1 MKSLVKTVALIT
13 GFSMLT
19 RIAGFL
25 FRIYLSRTIGAEALG
40 LYQVAFSVF
49 MVLLTIVSSG
59 LPFVVSR
66 LTASYQVSADQKK
79 QSGLITSAIIVGVTV
94 SILLCGIVI
103 LFKNVF
109 ANLFTDAS
117 CMMILIVLLPALVFS
132 SVYSVVRGSLWGQG
146 NYFALCIS
154 EFLEQI
160 VRIFVC
166 VLMLSPAASAVANS
180 ISAAWSLTIACVVS
194 MVFVLLLFFIYGGKM
209 SRPKELKQLLWRST
223 PITGVRVGASLAQPL
238 VGLIIPS
245 RLMAIGYSSSQA
257 MSLFGVAMGMTMPL
271 LFVPSSLIGSL
282 ATALVP
288 DISMA
293 VAKED
298 NKHIESRIRTSLI
311 FALFISA
318 MVVPMFA
325 GAGEELGQF
334 LYGNSLSGIMLASS
348 AWIMLPMGLN
358 NITSSLLNSLGYEVR
373 SCINYFI
380 GAAVMF
386 LVMWLLP
393 SVCGI
398 NALFW
403 GMGLCMC
410 VTCVLNVYMLKRKTK
425 FSFKILRPLL
435 LLCAITIP
443 CAAIVS
449 FVDKLC
455 IMVMPSFFAITIS
468 CLIGL
473 LFYLLLCMVFN
484 IVDVKEYFV
493 TISSKFK
500 IKGFKKLKKVKNK

>member
-19 RIAGFL
+19 RVAGFL
-25 FRIYLSRTIGAEALG
+25 FRIYLSRAIGAEALG
-40 LYQVAFSVF
+40 LYQVSFSVF

-66 LTASYQVSADQKK
+66 LTASYQVSENRKK
-79 QSGLITSAIIVGVTV
+79 QSGLVMSAIIVGLIV
-94 SILLCGIVI
+94 SVLLCGIVLI
-103 LFKNVF
+103 FRNVF
-109 ANLFTDAS
+109 ANFFTDSS
-117 CMMILIVLLPALVFS
+117 CMLILIVLLPALVFS
-132 SVYSVVRGSLWGQG
+132 SVYSVVRGALWGQG

-180 ISAAWSLTIACVVS
+180 VSAAWSLTIACAVS
-194 MVFVLLLFFIYGGKM
+194 MIFVLLLFFIYGGKL
-209 SRPKELKQLLWRST
+209 SRPKDFKQLIRRST

-238 VGLIIPS
+238 VGLIIPA

-282 ATALVP
+282 STALVP

-298 NKHIESRIRTSLI
+298 VKHIENRIRTSLT

-318 MVVPMFA
+318 MIIPMFA
-325 GAGEELGQF
+325 GAGEEIGQF
-334 LYGNSLSGIMLASS
+334 LYGNSLSGVMLASS

-373 SCINYFI
+373 SCVNYFI
-380 GAAVMF
+380 GAIVMF
-386 LVMWLLP
+386 LSMWILP
-393 SVCGI
+393 NICGI

-410 VTCVLNVYMLKRKTK
+410 VTCVLNFYMLKRKTK
-425 FSFKILRPLL
+425 ISLKILKPLL
-435 LLCAITIP
+435 SLCAIIIP

-455 IMVMPSFFAITIS
+455 LIVMPPFFAIAIS
-468 CLIGL
+468 CSLGL
-473 LFYLLLCMVFN
+473 VFYLLLCMVFN
-484 IVDVKEYFV
+484 IVDVKGYFV
-493 TISSKFK
+493 KISSKFK
-500 IKGFKKLKKVKNK
+500 IKAFKKLKKVKNK

>member
-25 FRIYLSRTIGAEALG
+25 FRIYLSRVIGAEALG

-59 LPFVVSR
+59 LPFMVSR
-66 LTASYQVSADQKK
+66 LTASYQVSGERKK
-79 QSGLITSAIIVGVTV
+79 QSGLVMSALIVGLVV
-94 SILLCGIVI
+94 SILLCVVVLI
-103 LFKNVF
+103 FRSVF
-109 ANLFTDAS
+109 ARLFTDEA
-117 CMMILIVLLPALVFS
+117 CLMILIVLLPALVFS
-132 SVYSVVRGSLWGQG
+132 SVYSVVRGALWGQG

-160 VRIFVC
+160 VRIFIC
-166 VLMLSPAASAVANS
+166 VLMLSPAASVVTNS
-180 ISAAWSLTIACVVS
+180 VSAAWSLTIACAVS
-194 MVFVLLLFFIYGGKM
+194 MVFVLLLYFIYGGKL
-209 SRPKELKQLLWRST
+209 SRPKEAKQLLRRST
-223 PITGVRVGASLAQPL
+223 PITGVRVGASIAQPL
-238 VGLIIPS
+238 IGLIIPS
-245 RLMAIGYSSSQA
+245 RLIAIGYSSSQA

-282 ATALVP
+282 STALVP

-298 NKHIESRIRTSLI
+298 VKHIENRIRTSLT

-318 MVVPMFA
+318 MVVPLFA
-325 GAGEELGQF
+325 GAGEEIGQF

-386 LVMWLLP
+386 LAMWFLP
-393 SVCGI
+393 SICGVSS
-398 NALFW
+398 LFW

-425 FSFKILRPLL
+425 ISFKILKPLL

-449 FVDKLC
+449 FVNKLC
-455 IMVMPSFFAITIS
+455 VMVMSPFFAIAIS
-468 CLIGL
+468 CSVGL
-473 LFYLLLCMVFN
+473 AFYILLCMVFD
-484 IVDVKEYFV
+484 IVDVKAYFV
-493 TISSKFK
+493 AFSSKFR
-500 IKGFKKLKKVKNK
+500 IKALKKLKKVKNK